1 MKKITFVALL
11 MSIFCLSACAK
22 GKQPIAFN
30 KTPKAVQTAA
40 LKNYTTDQ
48 ILFIT
53 KDRELGKDE
62 YEFSLADGTK
72 IEFYENGQLH
82 KVKSREGVMDV
93 FIPQEILK
101 YVLATFPNSVIT
113 EYKCERWKQ
122 QIEINN
128 DTDLIFSRKGKF
140 LRIED

>member
-53 KDRELGKDE
+53 KDRELG
-62 YEFSLADGTK
+62 
-72 IEFYENGQLH
+72 EFYENGQLH

-113 EYKCERWKQ
+113 EYKYERWKQ

>member
-1 MKKITFVALL
+1 

-22 GKQPIAFN
+22 GKQPIALN

-40 LKNYTTDQ
+40 LKNYTSEQ

-62 YEFSLADGTK
+62 YEFTLADGTK

-82 KVKSREGVMDV
+82 KVKSKEGVMDV
-93 FIPQEILK
+93 FVPQTILK
-101 YVLATFPNSVIT
+101 YVQTTFPNSIIT
-113 EYKCERWKQ
+113 EYKCERLKQ
-122 QIEINN
+122 EIEINN
-128 DTDLIFSRKGKF
+128 DIDLVFYRKGKF

>member
-1 MKKITFVALL
+1 
-11 MSIFCLSACAK
+11 
-22 GKQPIAFN
+22 
-30 KTPKAVQTAA
+30 
-40 LKNYTTDQ
+40 
-48 ILFIT
+48 
-53 KDRELGKDE
+53 
-62 YEFSLADGTK
+62 
-72 IEFYENGQLH
+72 
-82 KVKSREGVMDV
+82 MDV

-113 EYKCERWKQ
+113 EYKYERWKQ